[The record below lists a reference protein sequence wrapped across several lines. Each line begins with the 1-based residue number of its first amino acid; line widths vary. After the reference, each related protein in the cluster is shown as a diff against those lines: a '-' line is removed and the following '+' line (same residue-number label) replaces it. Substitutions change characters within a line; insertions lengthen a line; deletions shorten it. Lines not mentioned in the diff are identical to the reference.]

1 MVERY
6 AHHSVESLK
15 EGIEVLEVQR
25 KEVNE
30 RGYVTIPSLLEGH
43 HGRCKSDLTKVQT
56 SRMVIN

>member
-43 HGRCKSDLTKVQT
+43 AFNLVPHS
-56 SRMVIN
+56 